1 MSKPLIYVALSQG
14 VLHELEFASYLPQLQ
29 ALADVQIWDGAGNP
43 SQQAITEACATA
55 QVLITGWGVPFLAQL
70 DHWERDNSPLR
81 LVMHSA
87 GTVKQL
93 VPVDCITRGLQV
105 SRANDS
111 LAESVAEFT
120 VGAIIMARR
129 NAFAAANRYRHGQ
142 PLLAITSQRELKGS
156 TVGIIGASAIGR
168 RVMQLLQPFGVQIL
182 LADPYATPEIASA
195 HGGAM
200 LTDLDTALSQSDIV
214 SLHAPVTEQTI
225 GMLGAAQ
232 FAAMQDGALF
242 VNTARARLIDSD
254 ALLSELQT
262 GRISAVIDVTE
273 PHEPLPVDSPF
284 FQLENCVVLPH
295 MAAVTRDARL
305 RQSQIVVD
313 EITRFLTSQPLHYA
327 VDTQRWDV
335 MA

>member
-1 MSKPLIYVALSQG
+1 MKPLIYVALSSG
-14 VLHELEFASYLPQLQ
+14 VLDELELASYLPQLQ
-29 ALADVQIWDGAGNP
+29 VRADVQIWDGAGNP
-43 SQQAITEACATA
+43 SQQALDNACANA
-55 QVLITGWGVPFLAQL
+55 HVLITGWGVPFLHQL
-70 DHWERDNSPLR
+70 DRWTPEHSPLR
-81 LVMHSA
+81 MVMHSA

-93 VPVDCITRGLQV
+93 VQVDSITRGLLV

-129 NAFAAANRYRHGQ
+129 NAFAAANRYRHGH
-142 PLLAITSQRELKGS
+142 PLLPITSQRELKGS

-168 RVMQLLQPFGVQIL
+168 RVMHLMQSFGVQIL
-182 LADPYATPEIASA
+182 LADPYATPEIANA
-195 HGGAM
+195 HGAT
-200 LTDLDTALSQSDIV
+200 LTDLDTLLRQSDIV
-214 SLHAPVTEQTI
+214 SLHAPVTAQTI
-225 GMLGAAQ
+225 GMLGADQ
-232 FAAMQDGALF
+232 FAAMHDGALF

-305 RQSQIVVD
+305 RQSQMVVD
-313 EITRFLTSQPLHYA
+313 EITRFLTNQPLQYA
-327 VDTQRWDV
+327 VGTERWDV

>member
-1 MSKPLIYVALSQG
+1 MPKPIIYVALSQG

-29 ALADVQIWDGAGNP
+29 ALGDVQIWDGIGNA
-43 SQQAITEACATA
+43 SQRAISDACANA
-55 QVLITGWGVPFLAQL
+55 QVLITGWGVPFLSQL
-70 DHWERDNSPLR
+70 DSWTHDNSPLR

-93 VPVDCITRGLQV
+93 VPVASITRGLQV

-111 LAESVAEFT
+111 LATSVAEFT

-129 NAFAAANRYRHGQ
+129 NAFATANRYRQGL
-142 PLLAITSQRELKGS
+142 PILPITSQRELKGS

-182 LADPYATPEIASA
+182 LADPYATPAIANA
-195 HGGAM
+195 HGAT
-200 LTDLDTALSQSDIV
+200 LTDLDTLLRGSDIV

-232 FAAMQDGALF
+232 FAAMQDGVLF

-262 GRISAVIDVTE
+262 GRINAVIDVTE

-313 EITRFLTSQPLHYA
+313 EITRFFAHQPLHYA
-327 VDTQRWDV
+327 VDAEGWDV

>member
-1 MSKPLIYVALSQG
+1 MSKPLIYIALSQG
-14 VLHELEFASYLPQLQ
+14 VLHELEFASYLPHLE
-29 ALADVQIWDGAGNP
+29 ALADVQIWDGEGNA
-43 SQQAITEACATA
+43 SEQALTDACARA
-55 QVLITGWGVPFLAQL
+55 QVLITGWGVPFLDQL
-70 DHWERDNSPLR
+70 NSWTLDNSPLR

-93 VPVDCITRGLQV
+93 VPVDSITRGLQV

-168 RVMQLLQPFGVQIL
+168 RVMQLLQPFGVRIL
-182 LADPYATPEIASA
+182 LADPYATPAIASA
-195 HGGAM
+195 HNAT
-200 LTDLDTALSQSDIV
+200 LTDLDTLLSQSDIV

-232 FAAMQDGALF
+232 FAAMQNGALF
-242 VNTARARLIDSD
+242 VNTARARLIDSN

-262 GRISAVIDVTE
+262 GRINALIDVTE

-284 FQLENCVVLPH
+284 FQLENCVILPH

-313 EITRFLTSQPLHYA
+313 EITRFFTNQPLHYA
-327 VDTQRWDV
+327 VGTERWDV

>member
-1 MSKPLIYVALSQG
+1 MPKPLIYVALSQG

-43 SQQAITEACATA
+43 SQQAITEACTTA

-195 HGGAM
+195 HGAT
-200 LTDLDTALSQSDIV
+200 LTDLDTVLSQSDIV

-262 GRISAVIDVTE
+262 GRINAVIDVTE